1 MSTPCGAGALQTRGT
16 CWFYTILNGFL
27 LSELGRKFL
36 WSHMTTYYETLTP
49 AEKAFFT
56 DRVSA
61 PCPVSATNFKKLF
74 FYKFL
79 DQYMCAIN
87 TSSNVNNRAG
97 KSAELLRNIEFIG
110 ARAKQFKGLNGA
122 SASTEIDAILKRL
135 GIHDWGMGLLD
146 RPVKDDLSSKNMIIL
161 SAWLKDKHTKLDSK
175 MTVGSRVFLLSHA
188 EVKLSNKQ
196 NDKLGHS
203 IVGVKCGGEG
213 YLYDAHQAKL
223 HPCRWWTL
231 STLKTRIQ
239 EIYGDKYSKPRYG
252 YAVYIK
258 QAFAAGINP
267 TCHVR
272 RRRTPER
279 VAAPA
284 RAASPPVTLANCQRR
299 MAALPSKTQR
309 GKFYSS
315 IWKKLNV
322 PNRKILKAQA
332 NA

>member
-1 MSTPCGAGALQTRGT
+1 MSTPCGAGALQTHGT

-36 WSHMTTYYETLTP
+36 WSHMTAYYATLTP
-49 AEKAFFT
+49 AEKTFFT

-61 PCPVSATNFKKLF
+61 PCPASATNFKKLF

-79 DQYMCAIN
+79 DQYVCAIN

-97 KSAELLRNIEFIG
+97 KSAELLRNIEFVG
-110 ARAKQFKGLNGA
+110 ARAKQFKGLGGA
-122 SASTEIDAILKRL
+122 SASTEIDAILGRL
-135 GIHDWGMGLLD
+135 GIRDWGMGLLD
-146 RPVKDDLSSKNMIIL
+146 NRVKDDLSAKNMIIL
-161 SAWLKDKHTKLDSK
+161 SAWLDSLHTKLDSK
-175 MTVGSRVFLLSHA
+175 MTVGSHVFLLSHA
-188 EVKLSNKQ
+188 EVKMSNKQ
-196 NDKLGHS
+196 NEGHS
-203 IVGVKCGGEG
+203 IVGVRCGGEG
-213 YLYDAHQAKL
+213 YLYDSNKAKL

-231 STLKTRIQ
+231 STLKTRIK
-239 EIYGDKYSKPRYG
+239 EIYGNKYSKPRYG

-258 QAFAAGINP
+258 EAFATGVHP
-267 TCHVR
+267 TCHIR

-279 VAAPA
+279 AA
-284 RAASPPVTLANCQRR
+284 AASPAVTLANCQRR

-315 IWKKLNV
+315 IWKKLSV

>member
-1 MSTPCGAGALQTRGT
+1 MSTTCGAGALQTHGT

-61 PCPVSATNFKKLF
+61 PCPVSTTNFKKLF

-87 TSSNVNNRAG
+87 TSSNLNNRAG
-97 KSAELLRNIEFIG
+97 KSAELLRNIEFKG
-110 ARAKQFKGLNGA
+110 PRAKEFKGLKGA
-122 SASTEIDAILKRL
+122 SATTEIDAILGRL
-135 GIHDWGMGLLD
+135 GIRDWGMGLLD
-146 RPVKDDLSSKNMIIL
+146 RPVKDDLSSKNMIIM
-161 SAWLKDKHTKLDSK
+161 SAWLKEKHTKLDSK

-188 EVKLSNKQ
+188 EIRLYNKEK
-196 NDKLGHS
+196 DISHS

-213 YLYDAHQAKL
+213 FLFNSNMSRLD
-223 HPCRWWTL
+223 PCRWWTL
-231 STLKTRIQ
+231 STLKTRIK
-239 EIYGDKYSKPRYG
+239 EMYGDKYSKPRYG

-272 RRRTPER
+272 RRHTPER
-279 VAAPA
+279 AAAAP
-284 RAASPPVTLANCQRR
+284 PTVTLANCQRR

-315 IWKKLNV
+315 IWKKLSV